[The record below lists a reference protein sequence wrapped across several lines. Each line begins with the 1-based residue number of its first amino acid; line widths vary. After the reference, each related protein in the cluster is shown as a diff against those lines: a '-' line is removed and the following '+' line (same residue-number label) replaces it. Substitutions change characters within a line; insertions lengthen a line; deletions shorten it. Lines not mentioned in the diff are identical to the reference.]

1 MRSQVIHDEI
11 QAERNRQERKWG
23 QQDHENLKWSAILQ
37 EEVGEVAKA
46 ILEEPSF
53 ECGYDEALRRE
64 VIQVA
69 AVAVAWLEAIARQQG
84 ELHDGT

>member
-1 MRSQVIHDEI
+1 MGTAGPRESQMVCHPPGKRS
-11 QAERNRQERKWG
+11 ARLR
-23 QQDHENLKWSAILQ
+23 
-37 EEVGEVAKA
+37 KA
-46 ILEEPSF
+46 ILEEPPF
-53 ECGYDEALRRE
+53 ECGYDEVLRRE